1 MTAEEIQE
9 ICKIKYP
16 IGVKYI
22 CALAGNFGN
31 TEILEDDKDTYRIYP
46 CGDYFQ
52 IWAHTGGGILYD
64 SNYKLWAK
72 TDYNPPKV
80 KVKRA
85 STNYKK
91 VLVKLFKEANLI

>member
-22 CALAGNFGN
+22 CALKGNFGN
-31 TEILEDDKDTYRIYP
+31 TEILENDKDTYRIYLNN
-46 CGDYFQ
+46 DHFQ
-52 IWAHTGGGILYD
+52 IWAHSGGGILYD

-72 TDYNPPKV
+72 TDYKPPKV
-80 KVKRA
+80 KVKRV
-85 STNYKK
+85 STNSKR
-91 VLVKLFKEANLI
+91 VLVKLFKEINLI